1 MFSKKRGDNMN
12 RLKELRE
19 KKGLTL
25 KELSAT
31 LKKQDVIISP
41 DSLAKYERGERKPKY
56 DKWAGIAKF
65 YGVSVPYLQDNTF
78 SKTDIFRIMS
88 KEYVSPSSDP
98 FWCSEID
105 AHLFII
111 GENDLNDT
119 FTKDEIKNFT
129 SDVEKFFKDNFQFV
143 FFTKKGKEFL
153 MIEKSKKKSVTDKI
167 CRNLCDA
174 VDFVDAHLISTLIS
188 EVYDE
193 KVKEKLDHF
202 NANKDILLKVSS
214 KADVILETK
223 QLIKALSQFLQ
234 IISKFSE
241 DVVNMP
247 DRETARK
254 RLQKFVDS
262 GGKTFE

>member
-1 MFSKKRGDNMN
+1 MATN
-12 RLKELRE
+12 RIKELRN
-19 KKGLTL
+19 KKGLSQAQL
-25 KELSAT
+25 ADELGISN
-31 LKKQDVIISP
+31 QIISFYENDKREP
-41 DSLAKYERGERKPKY
+41 KIEMWQKLA
-56 DKWAGIAKF
+56 DF
-65 YGVSVPYLQDNTF
+65 FGVSVPYLQDNTF

-111 GENDLNDT
+111 GENDLSDT

-143 FFTKKGKEFL
+143 FFTKKGKELL
-153 MIEKSKKKSVTDKI
+153 MIEKSKKKSVMDKI

-214 KADVILETK
+214 KADVIFETK

-234 IISKFSE
+234 IISNFSE
-241 DVVNMP
+241 DVANIP
-247 DRETARK
+247 DSETARK
-254 RLQKFVDS
+254 RLQKFIDS

>member
-1 MFSKKRGDNMN
+1 MATN
-12 RLKELRE
+12 RIKELRN
-19 KKGLTL
+19 KKGLSQAQL
-25 KELSAT
+25 ADELGISN
-31 LKKQDVIISP
+31 QIISFYENDKREP
-41 DSLAKYERGERKPKY
+41 KIEMWQKLA
-56 DKWAGIAKF
+56 DF
-65 YGVSVPYLQDNTF
+65 FGVSVPYLQDNTF

-111 GENDLNDT
+111 GEKDLSDT

-143 FFTKKGKEFL
+143 FFTKKGKELL

-241 DVVNMP
+241 DVVNIP
-247 DRETARK
+247 DSETARK

>member
-1 MFSKKRGDNMN
+1 MATN
-12 RLKELRE
+12 RIKELRN
-19 KKGLTL
+19 KKGLSQAQL
-25 KELSAT
+25 ADELGISN
-31 LKKQDVIISP
+31 QIISFYENDKREP
-41 DSLAKYERGERKPKY
+41 KIEMWQKLA
-56 DKWAGIAKF
+56 DF
-65 YGVSVPYLQDNTF
+65 FGVSVPYLQDNTF

-143 FFTKKGKEFL
+143 FFTKKGKELL

-247 DRETARK
+247 DSETARK

>member
-1 MFSKKRGDNMN
+1 MRKLATN
-12 RLKELRE
+12 RIKELRN
-19 KKGLTL
+19 KKGLSQAQL
-25 KELSAT
+25 ADELGISN
-31 LKKQDVIISP
+31 QIISFYENDKREP
-41 DSLAKYERGERKPKY
+41 KIEMWQKLA
-56 DKWAGIAKF
+56 DF
-65 YGVSVPYLQDNTF
+65 FGVSVPYLQDNTF

-111 GENDLNDT
+111 GENDLSDT

-143 FFTKKGKEFL
+143 FFTKKGKELL
-153 MIEKSKKKSVTDKI
+153 MIEKSKKKSVMDKI

-214 KADVILETK
+214 KADVIFETK

-234 IISKFSE
+234 IISNFSE
-241 DVVNMP
+241 DVANIP
-247 DRETARK
+247 DSETARK
-254 RLQKFVDS
+254 RLQKFIDS

>member
-1 MFSKKRGDNMN
+1 MRKLATN
-12 RLKELRE
+12 RIKELRN
-19 KKGLTL
+19 KKGLSQAQL
-25 KELSAT
+25 ADELGISN
-31 LKKQDVIISP
+31 QIISFYENDKREP
-41 DSLAKYERGERKPKY
+41 KIEMWQKLA
-56 DKWAGIAKF
+56 DF
-65 YGVSVPYLQDNTF
+65 FGVSVPYLQDNTF

-111 GENDLNDT
+111 GENDLSDT

-143 FFTKKGKEFL
+143 FFTKKGKELL

-214 KADVILETK
+214 KADVIFETK

-241 DVVNMP
+241 DVANRP
-247 DRETARK
+247 DSETARK

>member
-1 MFSKKRGDNMN
+1 MATN
-12 RLKELRE
+12 RIKELRN
-19 KKGLTL
+19 KKGLSQAQL
-25 KELSAT
+25 ADELGISN
-31 LKKQDVIISP
+31 QIISFYENDKREP
-41 DSLAKYERGERKPKY
+41 KIEMWQKLA
-56 DKWAGIAKF
+56 DF
-65 YGVSVPYLQDNTF
+65 FGVSVPYLQDNTF

-111 GENDLNDT
+111 GENDLSDT

-143 FFTKKGKEFL
+143 FFTKKGKELL

-214 KADVILETK
+214 KADVIFETK

-241 DVVNMP
+241 DVANRP
-247 DRETARK
+247 DSETARK

>member
-19 KKGLTL
+19 KKKLTL
-25 KELSAT
+25 KELSQA
-31 LKKQDVIISP
+31 LKQDNVDISP

-111 GENDLNDT
+111 GEKDLSDT
-119 FTKDEIKNFT
+119 FT

-143 FFTKKGKEFL
+143 FFTKKGKELL

-214 KADVILETK
+214 KADVIFETK

-241 DVVNMP
+241 DVANIP
-247 DRETARK
+247 DSETARK

>member
-1 MFSKKRGDNMN
+1 MRKLATN
-12 RLKELRE
+12 RIKELRN
-19 KKGLTL
+19 KKGLSQAQL
-25 KELSAT
+25 ADELGISN
-31 LKKQDVIISP
+31 QIISFYENDKREP
-41 DSLAKYERGERKPKY
+41 KIEMWQKLA
-56 DKWAGIAKF
+56 DF
-65 YGVSVPYLQDNTF
+65 FGVSVPYLQDNTF

-111 GENDLNDT
+111 GEKDLSDT

-143 FFTKKGKEFL
+143 FFTKKGKELL

-241 DVVNMP
+241 DVVNIP
-247 DRETARK
+247 DSETARK